1 MFSIEKDL
9 NNISSY
15 SFVYSHNKSLCL
27 ILSLNDGLSKKEI
40 EGYLNLI
47 RLLSK
52 EVNIVLIINPKIN
65 YETVSLF
72 QLDNVHILRLNLENN
87 LVRNNMFYLIN
98 NSEKI
103 VCINNNEKFILD
115 YKKIN
120 LDLYIPNY
128 TKSYNLETNDFNYDI
143 YLDTAIITLHNENKE
158 KLINDFFIN
167 VLKIK
172 HAIFLYSNEKYFA
185 RFLNKDTLLVI
196 DDKGNAAYENNI
208 TKLKDFNIEYV
219 SNIDNILSNILVLN
233 NSIIIDNIFINKYK
247 DVYLLL
253 NKYFKD
259 NILSVDFK
267 VFNKHV
273 NLFDNIIQVP
283 HSSKHVYFEKEVK
296 VIKKFKERN

>member
-27 ILSLNDGLSKKEI
+27 ILALNGGLSKKEI

-47 RLLSK
+47 KLLSK
-52 EVNIVLIINPKIN
+52 EVNIVLIINPNIN
-65 YETVSLF
+65 YEIVSLF
-72 QLDNVHILRLNLENN
+72 QLDNVHILRLYLENN
-87 LVRNNMFYLIN
+87 LSRNKMFYLIN

-103 VCINNNEKFILD
+103 VCINNEHSILD
-115 YKKIN
+115 NKKIN

-128 TKSYNLETNDFNYDI
+128 TKSYNLETIDFNYDM
-143 YLDTAIITLHNENKE
+143 YFDTAIITLHTEKKE
-158 KLINDFFIN
+158 KIINDFFTK
-167 VLKIK
+167 VLKVK
-172 HAIFLYSNEKYFA
+172 HTIFLYSNEKYFA
-185 RFLNKDTLLVI
+185 RFLNKDTLLVS
-196 DDKGNAAYENNI
+196 DDKGNVAYENNI
-208 TKLKDFNIEYV
+208 AKLKDFNIEYV
-219 SNIDNILSNILVLN
+219 SNKDNILSNILVLDS
-233 NSIIIDNIFINKYK
+233 SIIIDNIFINKYK

-273 NLFDNIIQVP
+273 DLLDNIIQIP
-283 HSSKHVYFEKEVK
+283 YSSKHIYFEKEVE
-296 VIKKFKERN
+296 VIKKFKERK